1 MLVTKNVAELCVLL
15 ISELYGQLPSRIFA
29 DLLTRGRSTVAQLAQ
44 HTSLNQRQVRHG
56 IAVLIQLNLIFHF
69 TDQDLGI
76 TYYDANPHAA
86 YNLVRTGKILDMV
99 REKYGSNAYALV
111 NEVLIQGHT
120 KISDLIAAFKKTN
133 IAHDQGAN
141 GISQNGHHHVNG
153 NGVSNG
159 TIDIKVGD
167 EDANLEDQAY
177 DSLAQLIAAGILEP
191 LTLAMYQSPQ
201 DLRSTIEQDFLAN
214 HYPTGI
220 RGSKQ
225 TAEFDKYVRDK
236 LREFHLEN
244 TKLKNDLEFELE
256 NGASSKRRKLTNG
269 NTTNTVANDRA
280 KSILLDN
287 LDTVL
292 RVNYDK
298 CVVELRNLKL
308 ERYVEDLIGDT
319 TAKVYATLLDVLSK
333 KIARCQI
340 DRSIE
345 VEDEND
351 DASTGPRV
359 TAQEIF
365 EHLCPSIDVSVGVG
379 TPNEDGAIDIRH
391 AEKIRRFPPQLK
403 GSTLKETLQEGEEIV
418 ESDDEDYD
426 PSGEAAASFGL
437 HSQNGADEIKIQADD
452 TIPIGTKRL
461 HQMRQHLLILAES
474 KEGFVRHCGSRDFG
488 EWTVD
493 FEPLIQHLKF
503 LELDTLI
510 ENRFGRRGLRL
521 TRILREKGKIDD
533 KTLPSLALMKKPDVH
548 VKMAEMEMAGFLDV
562 QEVPRDNNR
571 AAARTIFF
579 WFFDL
584 ERTLQRTL
592 DNTYKSMV
600 RCLQRLDVERR
611 KKASVLSVAER
622 KDVQGMEEEKLRGDI
637 YNEYVQFLD
646 LEKKLLGQIGKLD
659 DIVAVFRDF

>member
-15 ISELYGQLPSRIFA
+15 ISELYGQLPSRMFA
-29 DLLTRGRSTVAQLAQ
+29 DLLARGRSTIAQLAQ

-69 TDQDLGI
+69 TDQDSGI

-99 REKYGSNAYALV
+99 CEKYGSDANALV
-111 NEVLIQGHT
+111 QEVLVQGHT
-120 KISDLIAAFKKTN
+120 KISNLIAAFKERRTTQQN
-133 IAHDQGAN
+133 TVN
-141 GISQNGHHHVNG
+141 GVSQNGYHVNG

-159 TIDIKVGD
+159 TGDIKIGD
-167 EDANLEDQAY
+167 EDIDPEDQVY
-177 DSLAQLIAAGILEP
+177 EGLAQLIAAGILEP
-191 LTLAMYQSPQ
+191 LTLPMYQSPQ
-201 DLRSTIEQDFLAN
+201 DLRSTIEQDFLTN
-214 HYPTGI
+214 YYPTGI
-220 RGSKQ
+220 RGTKQ

-236 LREFHLEN
+236 LREFHLKN
-244 TKLKNDLEFELE
+244 TELKNNLEFELE
-256 NGASSKRRKLTNG
+256 NGAGSKRRKLTNG
-269 NTTNTVANDRA
+269 TTSNALTNERA
-280 KSILLDN
+280 KSILLEN

-308 ERYVEDLIGDT
+308 ERYAEDLIGDT

-333 KIARCQI
+333 KISRCQT
-340 DRSIE
+340 DKSIE

-359 TAQEIF
+359 TTQEIF
-365 EHLCPSIDVSVGVG
+365 EHLSPSIDVSGGVG
-379 TPNEDGAIDIRH
+379 MLHEDGAIDIRH

-403 GSTLKETLQEGEEIV
+403 GSTLKEELQEGEEIV

-437 HSQNGADEIKIQADD
+437 HGQNGSDEAKMQVDD
-452 TIPIGTKRL
+452 SVPIGTKRL

-474 KEGFVRHCGSRDFG
+474 KEGFVRHCGSLDFG

-493 FEPLIQHLKF
+493 FEPLMQHLKF

-600 RCLQRLDVERR
+600 RCLQRLNVERR

-622 KDVQGMEEEKLRGDI
+622 KDVQGMEEQKLRGDI

-646 LEKKLLGQIGKLD
+646 LEKKLLGQVGKLD